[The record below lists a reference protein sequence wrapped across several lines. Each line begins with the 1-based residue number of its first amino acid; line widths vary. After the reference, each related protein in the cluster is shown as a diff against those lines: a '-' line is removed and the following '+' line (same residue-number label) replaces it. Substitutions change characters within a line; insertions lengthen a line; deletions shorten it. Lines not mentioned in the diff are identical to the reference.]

1 MAELNEYV
9 VRAHELHHD
18 GEVLLTGAIL
28 LLTARQAA
36 PLLAIEAIEA
46 IEAKPA
52 GAVPI
57 IPPAAA
63 DAAGLNLTAAGTPEG
78 AGAGQALDAT
88 VSEADDRAVVAPVA
102 DAATGLQPLSDA
114 QPVTGAMDDGAGAAG
129 GQKGKLR

>member
-36 PLLAIEAIEA
+36 PLLAIEAIEP
-46 IEAKPA
+46 KPA
-52 GAVPI
+52 G
-57 IPPAAA
+57 A
-63 DAAGLNLTAAGTPEG
+63 DAAGLNLTAAGATEG
-78 AGAGQALDAT
+78 AGAGQALYAT
-88 VSEADDRAVVAPVA
+88 ESEADDRAVVAPVA
-102 DAATGLQPLSDA
+102 DAATGVQPLSDA
-114 QPVTGAMDDGAGAAG
+114 QPVTGARDDGAGTAG

>member
-46 IEAKPA
+46 KPA

-78 AGAGQALDAT
+78 AGAGQAPDAI

-102 DAATGLQPLSDA
+102 DAATGVQPLSDA
-114 QPVTGAMDDGAGAAG
+114 QPVTGARDDGGAGAAG
-129 GQKGKLR
+129 GGRKGKS

>member
-9 VRAHELHHD
+9 VRARELHHD

-36 PLLAIEAIEA
+36 PLLAIEA

-114 QPVTGAMDDGAGAAG
+114 QPVTGARDDGGAGAVG
-129 GQKGKLR
+129 GGRKGKS